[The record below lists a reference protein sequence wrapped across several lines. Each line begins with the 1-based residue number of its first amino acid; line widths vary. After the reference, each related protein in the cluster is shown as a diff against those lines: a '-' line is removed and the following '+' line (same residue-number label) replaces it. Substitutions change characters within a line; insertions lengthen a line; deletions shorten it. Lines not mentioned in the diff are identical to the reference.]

1 MAVSEAVVV
10 DSTRKPAQSACKA
23 GIQEHPENGNSPS
36 GEIARILGLSVPISV
51 TLAERDFRLEALTSV
66 TVGTILEFEV
76 PADAELTLYAANQP
90 IGKGVAVKVG
100 ENFGIRVTRIGTL
113 RERIDA
119 FHH

>member
-1 MAVSEAVVV
+1 MPVSEAMLGEL
-10 DSTRKPAQSACKA
+10 RQPASPRAM
-23 GIQEHPENGNSPS
+23 EPHPEDASS
-36 GEIARILGLSVPISV
+36 IGEVARILGISVPISV
-51 TLAERDFRLEALTSV
+51 TLAERDFRLEALTAV

-100 ENFGIRVTRIGTL
+100 ENFGIRVTRVGTV